1 MGRGSGIRALA
12 ATGVLAIA
20 LLLGACAPTEGAASP
35 SSSGSP
41 APFSAGGLQD
51 PSVPTSAP
59 ESAAG
64 VPERVQIPS
73 IGVDSALEDLA
84 LGDGG
89 RLDAPVDFDLAGWYS
104 DGVVPGEVG
113 PAIIAGHVDSPTAP
127 AVFARI
133 GELAPGAEVIVTLS
147 DGAALTFEVSG
158 SMQSAKAEFP
168 TAAVYSNVPAPELRL
183 ITCGGAFDSSTG
195 HYLDNL
201 IVFAQLR
208 G

>member
-1 MGRGSGIRALA
+1 MIRGSGIRTLA
-12 ATGVLAIA
+12 ATGAVAIA
-20 LLLGACAPTEGAASP
+20 LLLSACAPTGGAASP

-51 PSVPTSAP
+51 PSAPTSSP
-59 ESAAG
+59 DSPIG
-64 VPERVQIPS
+64 VPQRVQIPS

-89 RLDAPVDFDLAGWYS
+89 RLGAPVDFDLAGWYA
-104 DGVVPGEVG
+104 DGVVPGQVG

-133 GELAPGAEVIVTLS
+133 GELAPGADVIVTMS
-147 DGAALTFEVSG
+147 GGSALTFEVTG
-158 SMQSAKAEFP
+158 SVQSPKAEFP

-183 ITCGGAFDSSTG
+183 ITCGGIFDTSTG